1 MTLIKQ
7 IKLFLINVF
16 SGVQV
21 KQKRNRERQL
31 TIAEMVHRTNK
42 QIFFFNIP
50 SISAQNARACY
61 AFFRSCYNIVQRQP
75 KGK

>member
-21 KQKRNRERQL
+21 KQKWNRERQL

-42 QIFFFNIP
+42 QIFFLIFPVFLHRMQGLAMLSSEAVIT
-50 SISAQNARACY
+50 
-61 AFFRSCYNIVQRQP
+61 
-75 KGK
+75 

>member
-31 TIAEMVHRTNK
+31 SIAEMIHRTNK
-42 QIFFFNIP
+42 QIFFLIFPVFLHRMQGLAMLSSEAVIT
-50 SISAQNARACY
+50 
-61 AFFRSCYNIVQRQP
+61 
-75 KGK
+75 

>member
-42 QIFFFNIP
+42 QIFFLIFPVFLHRMQGLAMLSSEAVIT
-50 SISAQNARACY
+50 
-61 AFFRSCYNIVQRQP
+61 
-75 KGK
+75 

>member
-42 QIFFFNIP
+42 QIFFFLIFP
-50 SISAQNARACY
+50 VFLHRMQGLAMLSSEAVIT
-61 AFFRSCYNIVQRQP
+61 
-75 KGK
+75 

>member
-31 TIAEMVHRTNK
+31 SIAEMVHRTNK
-42 QIFFFNIP
+42 QIFFLIFPVFLHRMQGLAMLSSEAVIT
-50 SISAQNARACY
+50 
-61 AFFRSCYNIVQRQP
+61 
-75 KGK
+75 